1 MPRYI
6 STKNNLFRSR
16 PFLLFIFLV
25 FLTSLLLSL
34 PCLLILAPEKVRDYV
49 YRENT
54 YAYIAHKET
63 EGLSDPVDILLELF
77 DYVSFNLT
85 VSGYYW
91 VVDENPLNDLVRGIA
106 WCDQQ
111 AFVLMTL
118 LDKKGISSRERD
130 VRDHTIAEVLIDG
143 EWNLVDPMFG
153 VIFYRREDKRLA
165 TLQDLVASD
174 GAAVISGKI
183 EASRVY
189 DPQWL
194 GDYVKLY
201 TPTEGRWENGIG
213 PPLKEWRPKGR
224 IRSSIDL
231 IIDTAR
237 RIYGERYIFW
247 YQDRYLQTRD
257 DLADPGQKWFRH
269 YQEKPNDQ
277 AYRTYYKAR
286 NYHLYGRYTLAL
298 RYYDTVIT
306 AFPESSWAA
315 ESRYYKGVA
324 YLEDGR
330 YQQAIDE
337 FAKVIANPDEPRL
350 TEAFH
355 KLGLA
360 YERLGDGNKA
370 IKYYR
375 RSLGNSYCDSAVRLC
390 RLEKMCLDDLL

>member
-6 STKNNLFRSR
+6 RIDETSLFRSKV
-16 PFLLFIFLV
+16 FLVFIFLASV
-25 FLTSLLLSL
+25 LFSL
-34 PCLLILAPEKVRDYV
+34 PYLLIFSPQNVQAYA
-49 YRENT
+49 YRESS

-63 EGLSDPVDILLELF
+63 EGLSDPADILLELF

-85 VSGYYW
+85 VSAYYR
-91 VVDENPLNDLVRGIA
+91 VVDENPLNDLVRGVA

-118 LDKKGISSRERD
+118 LDKKNLSSRERD
-130 VRDHTIAEVLIDG
+130 VRGHTIAEVLIDE

-153 VIFYRREDKRLA
+153 VIFHRKEDKRLA

-174 GAAVISGKI
+174 GAAVVSGKI

-189 DPQWL
+189 NPQWL

-213 PPLKEWRPKGR
+213 PPLREWHPKGR

-247 YQDRYLQTRD
+247 YQDRYLQTKD

-269 YQEKPNDQ
+269 YLEKPNDQ

-286 NYHLYGRYTLAL
+286 NYHLYGRYALAL

-306 AFPESSWAA
+306 AFPESSWSA

-324 YLEDGR
+324 YLEQGR
-330 YQQAIDE
+330 YQQAIDQ
-337 FAKVIANPDEPRL
+337 FTKVIANPDGPRL
-350 TEAFH
+350 IEAFH
-355 KLGLA
+355 KLGLV
-360 YERLGDGNKA
+360 YEKLGDTDEA

-375 RSLGNSYCDSAVRLC
+375 RSLSSYCDSAVRLC
-390 RLEKMCLDDLL
+390 RLEKTCLGDLP